1 MRLSEARSTQSN
13 KGLRWGG
20 CGFES
25 FQRHQQWL
33 KSNKDGS
40 EFVFIRLTLYKMGKS
55 RADEKILSYNDVVLR
70 RSDLDI
76 LSGPYYLND
85 RIIEFYFSYLS
96 SCHPSQDI
104 LLVPPSIAFW
114 IIQCPVTEALRD
126 FLEPLHL
133 SDKTL
138 VLFPINDNDDVNK
151 AEGGSHWSL
160 LAYYRNA
167 NLFVHHDSCGNMNT
181 APSKQLYK
189 AVVDYMG
196 SSGLG
201 SKASFLECIDSPKQ
215 ENGYDCGL
223 YVTAIARVICN
234 WHVNSKNTDT
244 NELWFSAAKEQVTPS
259 AVACMRSEILA
270 LIRDLMATN
279 QRAPQ

>member
-1 MRLSEARSTQSN
+1 
-13 KGLRWGG
+13 
-20 CGFES
+20 
-25 FQRHQQWL
+25 
-33 KSNKDGS
+33 
-40 EFVFIRLTLYKMGKS
+40 MGKS
-55 RADEKILSYNDVVLR
+55 QADEKILSYNDVVLR

-114 IIQCPVTEALRD
+114 IIKCPVTETLRD

-138 VLFPINDNDDVNK
+138 VIFPINDNDDVDK

-167 NLFVHHDSCGNMNT
+167 NLFVHHDSCRSMNT
-181 APSKQLYK
+181 APAKQLYR
-189 AVVDYMG
+189 AVVGHMG
-196 SSGLG
+196 VSG
-201 SKASFLECIDSPKQ
+201 SASEAIFLECTDSPIQ

-223 YVTAIARVICN
+223 YVTAIARRICN
-234 WHVNSKNTDT
+234 WHVNHKNTDP
-244 NELWFSAAKEQVTPS
+244 NDLWFSAVKEQVTPS
-259 AVACMRSEILA
+259 AVASMRSEILA
-270 LIRDLMATN
+270 LIKDLMA
-279 QRAPQ
+279 RH